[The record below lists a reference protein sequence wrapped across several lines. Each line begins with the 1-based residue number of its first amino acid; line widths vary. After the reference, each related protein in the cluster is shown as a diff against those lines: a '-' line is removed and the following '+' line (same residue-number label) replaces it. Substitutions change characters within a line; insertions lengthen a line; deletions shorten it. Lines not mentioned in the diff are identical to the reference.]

1 MRNIVTA
8 ILALGLVGCAPS
20 INPQMKAA
28 TDGLAANFQPRGQN
42 QAAPTAY
49 EPTPWAVGQW
59 ILQRT
64 VDDKGN
70 VAIQRTSVVG
80 AEGSGMWLEMD
91 RQDYFHH
98 HITKILYGH
107 MPRTADEAVEVLQKV
122 VTKTDDQ
129 SPQTIDFATNPMASL
144 LKTQFKSAA
153 AAVVVTA
160 DVAQA
165 PKESVTVPAGSFEGC
180 AKVAVQVS
188 ILGSTLKSTSWFHPA
203 VPINGSVKG
212 VSDDGKWTVELLDFG
227 TTGASSKL

>member
-1 MRNIVTA
+1 MRNIMTA

-28 TDGLAANFQPRGQN
+28 TDTLAATFQARGQN
-42 QAAPTAY
+42 QAAPAAY

-59 ILQRT
+59 IVQRT

-70 VAIQRTSVVG
+70 VAIQRLSVVG
-80 AEGSGMWLEMD
+80 AEGGGMWLEMD

-98 HITKILYGH
+98 HITKILYSH
-107 MPRTADEAVEVLQKV
+107 MPRTTDEAVDVLLKV

-144 LKTQFKSAA
+144 LKTQFKSVAA
-153 AAVVVTA
+153 AAVVTA

-165 PKESVTVPAGSFEGC
+165 PKESVTVPAGTFEGC
-180 AKVAVQVS
+180 AKIGVQVS
-188 ILGSTLKSTSWFHPA
+188 IMGTTRKSTSWFHPA

-212 VSDDGKWTVELLDFG
+212 MSDDGKWTVELLDFG